1 MFINENDF
9 MYESINYANKFQTTI
24 RKNLK
29 KNSHSLLQSKMEIHK
44 SQPNTTV
51 I

>member
-1 MFINENDF
+1 MNENDF
-9 MYESINYANKFQTTI
+9 TYESINHANKFQTTI

-29 KNSHSLLQSKMEIHK
+29 KNSHILLQSKMEMHK
-44 SQPNTTV
+44 PQPNTTV